1 MRSILDFRKMKA
13 EGRKISIIT
22 CYDYT
27 SARIAAASGVD
38 CLLVGDS
45 SAMTMHG
52 YADTLAATPTLMAMH
67 TRAVRAGAPAKF
79 IVADMPFLAHRGS
92 LDRTLDAVAE
102 IMRAGADAVK
112 IEGVDGSEDT
122 IRRIVESGVPVMGH
136 LGLRPQSVHQLGGYK
151 TQATAPDAAARLVDQ
166 ARTLEDCGAFALV
179 LECIPP
185 DLAAK
190 VTGLLTIPTIGIG
203 AGRDCSGQ
211 VLVMQDLLGLNTE
224 FRPKFVR
231 RYLDGSELLRTA
243 FDRFD
248 EDVKCGRFPVPPEKM
263 MKWDDL
269 SRWIAVRRD
278 LRRAG
283 FSIGFV
289 PTMGALHAGH
299 VSLLEKARAENDIT
313 VLSIYVNPT
322 QFDSRDDLERYPASL
337 DRDLDI
343 AARAGVDHVLL
354 PTDSQMYPDG
364 FRYRIEETELS
375 SRLCGAHRPGHFEGV
390 LTVVLKLLQI
400 AGCDR
405 AYFGEK
411 DYQQLE
417 LVRGMTEAFFID
429 AEIVACPTVREADGL
444 AMSSRNLN
452 LSPEAR
458 KTAPLLSRALRE
470 SGTAE
475 EAAARLRAAGFEID
489 YVEDVGNRRFAA
501 ASLGDVRL
509 IDNVER

>member
-1 MRSILDFRKMKA
+1 MKSVLDFQKMKQQ
-13 EGRKISIIT
+13 GTKISMIT

-27 SARIAAASGVD
+27 SARIAAASNVD
-38 CLLVGDS
+38 CILVGDS
-45 SAMTMHG
+45 AAMTMHG
-52 YADTLAATPTLMAMH
+52 YSSTLAADPALMAMH
-67 TRAVRAGAPAKF
+67 VRAVRAGAPEKF
-79 IVADMPFLAHRGS
+79 IVGDLPFLAHRGS

-102 IMRAGADAVK
+102 IMRAGAQAVK
-112 IEGVDGSEDT
+112 IEGVEGSEDT
-122 IRRIVESGVPVMGH
+122 ISRIVESGVPVMGH
-136 LGLRPQSVHQLGGYK
+136 LGLTPQSVHQFGGYK
-151 TQATAPDAAARLVDQ
+151 IQGTAPEAAERLINQ
-166 ARTLEDCGAFALV
+166 SRTLEECGVFALV

-190 VTGLLTIPTIGIG
+190 VTGLLAVPTIGIG
-203 AGRDCSGQ
+203 AGRECSGQ

-231 RYLDGSELLRTA
+231 RYLDGSALFKGA

-248 EDVKCGRFPVPPEKM
+248 GEVKSGTFPAPADTLT
-263 MKWDDL
+263 KWSDL
-269 SRWIAVRRD
+269 TAWIEERRR
-278 LRRAG
+278 LQRAG

-322 QFDSRDDLERYPASL
+322 QFDNEDDLAKYPANL
-337 DRDLDI
+337 DRDLEI
-343 AARAGVDHVLL
+343 AARAGVHHVLL
-354 PTDSQMYPDG
+354 PTYQQIYPDG
-364 FRYRIEETELS
+364 YRYRVSESEVS
-375 SRLCGAHRPGHFEGV
+375 SRLCGAHRPGHFDGV

-411 DYQQLE
+411 DFQQLE
-417 LVRGMTEAFFID
+417 LVRGMARSFFLD
-429 AEIVACPTVREADGL
+429 AEIVGCPTVRETDGL
-444 AMSSRNLN
+444 AVSSRNLN

-458 KTAPLLSRALRE
+458 ETAPVLARTLRE
-470 SGTAE
+470 SPTAE
-475 EAAARLRAAGFEID
+475 DATARLRAAGFQID
-489 YVEDVGNRRFAA
+489 YVEDVGKRRFAA
-501 ASLGDVRL
+501 ARIGGVRL